1 MENKVIQI
9 VMKKYV
15 ITLLLTFFLFSFNA
29 FAQNVTIT
37 ESYDKDVKIRKTG
50 MAILGTWAVGNMI
63 TGAIGRKQSTGQNA
77 YFHEMNLIW
86 NVVNLGIAGAGYYF
100 TATGEMPEN
109 ASALLDNQVS
119 FQKTLLFN
127 AGLDLAYIAGGF
139 YLMERAKNTTNKPE
153 RLKGYG
159 KSVILQGSFLF
170 VFDIVLH
177 TIHNKQ
183 SSQISDFLSHLQ
195 VGPNQVGLVLN
206 F

>member
-1 MENKVIQI
+1 MQKLFL
-9 VMKKYV
+9 
-15 ITLLLTFFLFSFNA
+15 TLILTFFLFSFDT
-29 FAQNVTIT
+29 FAQNSSIS
-37 ESYDKDVKIRKTG
+37 ESYKKDVKIRKTG

-63 TGAIGRKQSTGQNA
+63 TGAIGRNQVTGQNA

-109 ASALLDNQVS
+109 ASVLLNDQVS

-153 RLKGYG
+153 RLRGYG

-170 VFDIVLH
+170 VFDVILH
-177 TIHNKQ
+177 TIHSKQ
-183 SSQISDFLSHLQ
+183 SSQISDFLSHVQ
-195 VGPNQVGLVLN
+195 IGPNQVGVVFGL
-206 F
+206 